1 MDKKKSNS
9 LVIARKYFDLYY
21 FLSKQDIKNR
31 FRRSYLGIGWLV
43 VQQLMFALFASI
55 VWARVFGID
64 ANNFIP
70 FLVIG
75 IAIWGF
81 ITASMV
87 ESCSIFIQTRAYL
100 RQFPLPHSVF
110 IFRYLLTNVY
120 YLAIGMITAL
130 FVFIIFNKFNLLG
143 IFYSIPGILI
153 LLVYFYA
160 ASGTMAY
167 LGLRYRDFQHAL
179 TGIFSLLFI
188 VTPVI
193 FPPEILIKKGISMV
207 IYLNPFA
214 SLIDIVRH
222 PIINGE
228 FAPIQQYATA
238 IVFTSILLIVQ
249 YVLEKKWGRLVPFW
263 A

>member
-9 LVIARKYFDLYY
+9 LTIARKYFDLYY

-43 VQQLMFALFASI
+43 VQQMMFALFASI
-55 VWARVFGID
+55 VWARLFGID
-64 ANNFIP
+64 AGSFIP
-70 FLVIG
+70 FLVVG

-87 ESCSIFIQTRAYL
+87 ESCGIFVQTRAYL

-110 IFRYLLTNVY
+110 IFRYLLTNLY
-120 YLAIGMITAL
+120 YLFIGMLTAL
-130 FVFIIFNKFNLLG
+130 TVFIIFNKFNFLG
-143 IFYSIPGILI
+143 VIYSIPGLIILI
-153 LLVYFYA
+153 IYFYA

-167 LGLRYRDFQHAL
+167 LGLRYRDIQHAL

-193 FPPEILIKKGISMV
+193 FPSEVLLKKGISMV

-228 FAPIQQYATA
+228 FASFQQYATS
-238 IVFTSILLIVQ
+238 ITFTIFLLTFQ
-249 YVLEKKWGRLVPFW
+249 YILEKKWGRLVPFW